1 MEILEFKI
9 EDFIGVFD
17 MDIHQIEIDKFIDY
31 FNRCET
37 LNVNTPRFQYSTE
50 NDTPNGKYS
59 AHIQDKLNSIGPD
72 KASFPDKTNIGPTSY
87 RFMIETS
94 GQLGDIW
101 NNIISN
107 CYEKYSEKYFNLRT
121 FETQAYNANIQR
133 TLPGQGYHVW
143 HCENEH
149 MYRTSNSRVLA
160 VMMYLNDVEEGG
172 ETEFL
177 FQHKRFK
184 PKKGRVL
191 LWPSGFTHTHRGNSP
206 LAGEKYI
213 ITGWLE
219 RNLQD
224 NSIIG

>member
-1 MEILEFKI
+1 MKILESKI

-17 MDIHQIEIDKFIDY
+17 MDIHPIELDKFIDY

-37 LNVNTPRFQYSTE
+37 LSVNTPRFQYSTE
-50 NDTPNGKYS
+50 DETPTGKYN

-72 KASFPDKTNIGPTSY
+72 KASFPEQKDIGSSSY

-94 GQLGDIW
+94 GVLGDCF
-101 NNIISN
+101 NKIIHA
-107 CYEKYSEKYFNLRT
+107 CYHQYSQKYFNLRT
-121 FETQAYNANIQR
+121 FETQIYNANIQR

-149 MYRTSNSRVLA
+149 MYRTSNSRILA
-160 VMMYLNDVEEGG
+160 VMMYLNDVNDGG
-172 ETEFL
+172 ETEFI

-191 LWPSGFTHTHRGNSP
+191 LWPSGFTHTHRGNPP
-206 LAGEKYI
+206 LKGEKFI

-224 NSIIG
+224 NSITG